1 MVLLKVMTI
10 ILKKDI
16 PVLLKQNELITKFID
31 EARDEI
37 LKVSKKKKKN
47 HQADLMIV
55 ARVK

>member
-1 MVLLKVMTI
+1 MENNYLNLVVLLKIMTI

-37 LKVSKKKKKN
+37 LKVSKKKKKKS
-47 HQADLMIV
+47 LG
-55 ARVK
+55 

>member
-1 MVLLKVMTI
+1 MVLLKIMTI

-37 LKVSKKKKKN
+37 LKVSKKKKKKIIR
-47 HQADLMIV
+47 LI
-55 ARVK
+55 